1 LAAFGSPP
9 KWMVAVPSEFFY
21 AVTLST
27 EIALAGAAK

>member
-1 LAAFGSPP
+1 
-9 KWMVAVPSEFFY
+9 MVAVPSEFFY